1 MSQVRADDLRRRW
14 HRLEAVWTPFR
25 SLFDLSS
32 GGEFWWSSVSYD
44 QPQPLQHGG
53 SGASDVRLVPRV
65 RITAFE
71 HNDQGDIFSSGK
83 RRIGI
88 GYALVEVV

>member
-32 GGEFWWSSVSYD
+32 GGGFGGLLSVTIN
-44 QPQPLQHGG
+44 PNHFNMVEVAPRM
-53 SGASDVRLVPRV
+53 SDSCRV
-65 RITAFE
+65 FVSQLSNTTIRV
-71 HNDQGDIFSSGK
+71 IFSQAAK
-83 RRIGI
+83 D
-88 GYALVEVV
+88 E